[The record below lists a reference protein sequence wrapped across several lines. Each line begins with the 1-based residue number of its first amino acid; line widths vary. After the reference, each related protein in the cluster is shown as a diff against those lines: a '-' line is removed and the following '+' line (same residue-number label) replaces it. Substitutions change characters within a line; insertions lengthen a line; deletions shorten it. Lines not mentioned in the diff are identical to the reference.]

1 MVLGLALIASS
12 WLNHFNATQLVD
24 DLTRGQAE
32 GFARDIREV
41 SRPEQGPPRSAQL
54 ELSLASGKAW
64 GLRYVAV
71 LNPHGGLISEAGES
85 ALPTSLPLPK
95 PEQLQHAG
103 QRVRWLVPP
112 PPMPGLPLRSLG
124 APAGLARP
132 FPPGPFPPGPSE
144 RGPRGPFEMGPGGPP
159 PPPVGSAYHDGPPH
173 GHSLLIEFEPLPALA
188 LIERSE
194 RTVLLNVIAAI
205 VLMVVA
211 VFLWRLYA
219 RAQEAESHLARQKH
233 LAVLGEMSAV
243 LAHEIR
249 NPLTAVKGHAQLI
262 AERVR
267 DDELQNRWATL
278 MVDHVMR
285 LERLVNQLLDF
296 SRTRE
301 VLRKPVCPATLLDE
315 AGCELDRDRI
325 DLDVTSAPATWDL
338 DPERMNQVFV
348 NVLQNALQA
357 SPKSQQVDAVVS
369 EEKGQ
374 LVVIVRDRGDGI
386 PPEEV
391 HRIFEPFH
399 TKRVRGTGLGLTV
412 AKRIVELHGGDI
424 EASNH
429 PEGGAVFRI
438 TLPKG

>member
-1 MVLGLALIASS
+1 MLLGLALIASS
-12 WLNHFNATQLVD
+12 LFNHLNAKKLVD

-41 SRPEQGPPRSAQL
+41 ARPEFGPPRAEHL
-54 ELSLASGKAW
+54 AASLASRKDW
-64 GLRYVAV
+64 GLRYIAV
-71 LNPHGGLISEAGES
+71 LDPQDGILSEAGQS
-85 ALPTSLPLPK
+85 AVPASQSMPR
-95 PEQLQHAG
+95 PEQLQQVG

-112 PPMPGLPLRSLG
+112 PPMPGPPPHVLES
-124 APAGLARP
+124 PAGFTRPFPPPP
-132 FPPGPFPPGPSE
+132 FPPGPFEMG
-144 RGPRGPFEMGPGGPP
+144 GPRPAGSTHPAGPP
-159 PPPVGSAYHDGPPH
+159 R

-188 LIERSE
+188 LLERSE
-194 RTVLLNVIAAI
+194 RTVLLNVIAAL
-205 VLMVVA
+205 VLMIVA

-219 RAQEAESHLARQKH
+219 RTQEAEAVLARQKH

-249 NPLTAVKGHAQLI
+249 NPLTTVKGHAQLI

-267 DDELQNRWATL
+267 DDELQTRWATL

-301 VLRKPVCPATLLDE
+301 VLRTSVNPATLLDE

-325 DLDVTSAPATWDL
+325 DLDVTRAPATWNL

-348 NVLQNALQA
+348 NILQNALQA
-357 SPKSQQVDAVVS
+357 SPKNERVDAVVT
-369 EEKGQ
+369 EDKGQ
-374 LVVIVRDRGDGI
+374 LVVTIRDRGDGI
-386 PPEEV
+386 PEDEA

-399 TKRVRGTGLGLTV
+399 TKRMRGTGLGLTV